1 MATFETID
9 TGARMGTRV
18 KVCGVTDPAEITG
31 LESSGVDFAGL
42 WFGVP
47 GGPADLPLDVW
58 RALVAETETVS
69 PVLVTFLKS
78 ADELGE
84 ALAGS
89 GVEWI
94 QLHGYQSPGLIRKLK
109 RRDPGLKVMKVLHV
123 RDGECLEESLI
134 GAYEDAG
141 TDIFL
146 FDPVSAEGQVGS
158 TGQTLDPSLVLSLA
172 DKLERPFLLA
182 GGLSAAN
189 ASEYEAV
196 TSHPRFYGVDV
207 DTNARGPDGKLS
219 GERVAAIVSAWQGP
233 ERVNG
238 DA

>member
-1 MATFETID
+1 
-9 TGARMGTRV
+9 MGTRV
-18 KVCGVTDPAEITG
+18 KVCGVTESAEIAG

-42 WFGVP
+42 WYGVP
-47 GGPADLPLDVW
+47 GGPADLPLNRW
-58 RALVAETETVS
+58 RALVAETKTVS

-78 ADELGE
+78 ADELAD

-94 QLHGYQSPGLIRKLK
+94 QLHGYQSPALIRKLK
-109 RRDPGLKVMKVLHV
+109 RSDPGLRVMKVLHI

-134 GAYEDAG
+134 DAYEGAG
-141 TDIFL
+141 ADLFL
-146 FDPVSAEGQVGS
+146 FDPVSPEGQVGS
-158 TGQTLDPSLVLSLA
+158 TGQTLDPDIVLSIA
-172 DKLERPFLLA
+172 DKLDRPFLLA
-182 GGLSAAN
+182 GGLSADN
-189 ASEYEAV
+189 APEYAGV
-196 TSHPRFYGVDV
+196 AAHPRFYGVDV

-238 DA
+238 GA